1 MYQQFQEQKVEI
13 RNLEERLS
21 KEQSK
26 RKREQEKCKKLY
38 EERTKYAVALDTSNR
53 LNVIAQTAAE
63 TRHANRCEELERSN
77 LQYQH
82 AAGINLNINL
92 REKQRLQDIIR
103 GLEQKH
109 ANQAKIIHV
118 SEEADELRKHQQ
130 EKNKAAGIRKQQEAA
145 AGVIKKRKRKSSSK
159 TKPSSME
166 SK

>member
-38 EERTKYAVALDTSNR
+38 EERTKYAVALNTSNR
-53 LNVIAQTAAE
+53 LNVVAQTAAE
-63 TRHANRCEELERSN
+63 VRHATRCDELQSSN
-77 LQYQH
+77 LRYQE
-82 AAGINLNINL
+82 AAAIELNINL
-92 REKQRLQDIIR
+92 KEKQRLTDIIR
-103 GLEQKH
+103 GLEQK
-109 ANQAKIIHV
+109 NSDQAKMIRE
-118 SEEADELRKHQQ
+118 SEKADELRKHQQ

>member
-26 RKREQEKCKKLY
+26 RKREQEKSKKLY
-38 EERTKYAVALDTSNR
+38 EERTNYAAALNTSNR

-63 TRHANRCEELERSN
+63 SRHATRCEELQRSN
-77 LQYQH
+77 LHYQE
-82 AAGINLNINL
+82 AAAIELNINL
-92 REKQRLQDIIR
+92 KEKQKLKDIIR
-103 GLEQKH
+103 GLEQKN
-109 ANQAKIIHV
+109 ADQAKIIHE
-118 SEEADELRKHQQ
+118 SEKADELRKHQQ
-130 EKNKAAGIRKQQEAA
+130 EKNKAAEKRKQQEAA